1 MRIFESAPHLP
12 FDHRSLRMGYFKF
25 LDLYDI

>member
-1 MRIFESAPHLP
+1 MRIFESPRNLP
-12 FDHRSLRMGYFKF
+12 FDHRSLRMGYFEF